1 MYIEQLLKFKKNNL
15 ALYLPIPLL
24 FLGIMALN
32 FIAILLLD
40 LDVNEIIKNEISTKG
55 VNRFFVESMVPFV
68 IGIVFLFLWVHF
80 LHKQS
85 IKSLTT
91 SRPKV
96 DWKRVFFSF
105 STWALFIIVST
116 LLLYF
121 NNPENFVLIFN
132 PSKFF
137 GFLILALLLIPIQTS
152 FEEYLFRGY
161 MMQGLGLATMNK
173 IYPLLITS
181 FLFGIMH
188 ISNPEVEKMGY
199 FVLIYYIGTGL
210 FLGIITLM
218 DQGIELALGF
228 HAANNLIGALLLT
241 ADWSAFQTHSIF
253 KDVSNPTAG
262 TDILFPV
269 FIVYPLLLLLF
280 SKKYQWKNWKQK
292 LIGKIEET
300 QAKF

>member
-1 MYIEQLLKFKKNNL
+1 
-15 ALYLPIPLL
+15 
-24 FLGIMALN
+24 
-32 FIAILLLD
+32 
-40 LDVNEIIKNEISTKG
+40 
-55 VNRFFVESMVPFV
+55 
-68 IGIVFLFLWVHF
+68 
-80 LHKQS
+80 
-85 IKSLTT
+85 
-91 SRPKV
+91 
-96 DWKRVFFSF
+96 
-105 STWALFIIVST
+105 
-116 LLLYF
+116 
-121 NNPENFVLIFN
+121 
-132 PSKFF
+132 
-137 GFLILALLLIPIQTS
+137 
-152 FEEYLFRGY
+152 

-199 FVLIYYIGTGL
+199 IVLIYYIGTGL

-262 TDILFPV
+262 TDVLFPV

-300 QAKF
+300 PAKF

>member
-1 MYIEQLLKFKKNNL
+1 
-15 ALYLPIPLL
+15 
-24 FLGIMALN
+24 
-32 FIAILLLD
+32 
-40 LDVNEIIKNEISTKG
+40 
-55 VNRFFVESMVPFV
+55 
-68 IGIVFLFLWVHF
+68 
-80 LHKQS
+80 
-85 IKSLTT
+85 
-91 SRPKV
+91 
-96 DWKRVFFSF
+96 
-105 STWALFIIVST
+105 
-116 LLLYF
+116 
-121 NNPENFVLIFN
+121 LIFN

-253 KDVSNPTAG
+253 KDISSPTAG
-262 TDILFPV
+262 TDVLFPV

-280 SKKYQWKNWKQK
+280 SKKYQWTNWKQK

-300 QAKF
+300 PAEF